1 MIRPSEKN
9 SNKKNHTPLREQIIA
24 LVAKYPR
31 SPHGLYDACRSDNFS
46 RPEFDELLDEMHA
59 DGDIFINANQRVL
72 LPKPPPEVPAD
83 KPEPTDAVENHTN
96 SATNPLIHCLVNR
109 SRTLKHPKEKKSL
122 NESYYAHRNY
132 KTVQFPLTSFCEE
145 THLKGFQFIPG
156 EFNDK
161 RDIGIRNKENWV
173 SQQMFVV
180 EFDNTTESTVAEF
193 ITTRPFLEQN
203 AWFVAESLRSGY
215 DDPDDPNCNGQL
227 RLRLMLC
234 MPRAVNTIDEREW
247 VYEALVNALPGCD
260 DGSATSITSGGLGNA
275 SAEYVK
281 IGKIVDKDWFNN
293 AIEIGRQKKVDEDK
307 IKRERAEAQ
316 KRKQEERSAMGF
328 TEREGELPLEAL
340 AKSDPS
346 LFLEYLGLSL
356 KSESGQYQQW
366 GRPEKQGDTALS
378 VWQSTQGNWQIRVF
392 ANSIPVPPSVSGAM
406 PFTRFYCYHELNI
419 DIEGLQPDST
429 QWKDLN
435 AELARRGYGTW
446 LTDEEFKAK
455 HAPKCLE
462 INSNDRRGFQPV
474 TTLPPDDPIL
484 NSAPLI
490 EVRESPS
497 FRHFSPED
505 FSPEEK
511 AVVSSVLSLDP
522 DAGWSGQTPIFTN
535 RYEYLHPLT
544 NKFALNGQPSEVEK
558 HRVWTTLFGSCEN
571 CGALTA
577 RWVNRYL
584 LTAGFYCNGCH
595 KDYPLGS
602 YLGLELNRKLPNSIV
617 SEHQGFLGDDPEFA
631 DFRLWQPGILTH
643 LGAGMATG
651 KSTEIYKEMTALAIS
666 GFGKGIIAVPRVSLA
681 RFLAH
686 YLCRRDGK
694 RAWGLW
700 HEGCQKSD
708 KFIGDFGAI
717 VCLPSL
723 PRAVQW
729 ATDAGMERLYIAI
742 DEVDFAY
749 NLLSLS
755 IEQATAVKKCL
766 RDALKSTGLVVS
778 GQTESTLALEA
789 LTEELE
795 SEEVQGFYNTAKPA
809 DGNVVM
815 HKYPNIQGKSNIILA
830 GVIDDISDLLSVGHN
845 VYVFCSSR
853 RDGDVIADVFQHE
866 IPVIYNAYTKGDPRA
881 DAVLKNQRLTD
892 SRLFIGT
899 SAAGVGI
906 SILDPKARTVIA
918 NGLNYGS
925 VHASDSTQQC
935 IRDRGRCGV
944 SFHHAEYEL
953 SLPVSPTENER
964 VSLYHEALKAAASES
979 AHLPTSGIRKIAHA
993 QALASLADTQIETFI
1008 EYHLQTVGNMPVHY
1022 ASALVCEPERIVV
1035 IASRRSEIRRAER
1048 QKRITTAIDLLN
1060 QRDILSSSQ
1069 IRVLSNKGSL
1079 SIEMQLAHETANA
1092 VAQVVGWDDTTG
1104 SATDVLDNAD
1114 LDIAIRLTEENISV
1128 NKLTKQRR
1136 GYMAVSFPLW
1146 TAHQFQSELMKSDA
1160 PSVLDGLG
1168 IEITAIHD
1176 DRFLG
1181 ELLTAL
1187 LQRLLGRVFD
1197 VKSLAEA
1204 VREVLQSICESGDT
1218 FLNEV
1223 ASGALGA
1230 SAYRKARFLH
1240 YADDDRVVDWIRKF
1254 ISEWYPARIAK
1265 NEDTYTLYYA
1275 KNLALRLVA
1284 FSRWLMHQPGVP
1296 DGTQIDLDIF
1306 QPRELPDPNAELK
1319 NVARFRRET
1328 GETIKEISESLNRHP
1343 NTVGNWCKDIKPPTP
1358 AQREVLNIL
1367 SDGKVWKTPDIVA
1380 HSRFKHQNVST
1391 AMKKLVDT
1399 GAIFRIKR
1407 GHYQKS

>member
-9 SNKKNHTPLREQIIA
+9 SNKKNHIPLREQIIA
-24 LVAKYPR
+24 LVEKHPRYPND
-31 SPHGLYDACRSDNFS
+31 LYDACRNDNLS
-46 RPEFDELLDEMHA
+46 RPEFYELLDEMHT

-72 LPKPPPEVPAD
+72 LPRPSPEAPAD
-83 KPEPTDAVENHTN
+83 KPEPTDAVENRTN
-96 SATNPLIHCLVNR
+96 SATEPLIHCLVNR
-109 SRTLKHPKEKKSL
+109 SRTLKHPKQKKSL
-122 NESYYAHRNY
+122 DKSYYAHRNY
-132 KTVQFPLTSFCEE
+132 KTEQFSLTSFSEE
-145 THLKGFQFIPG
+145 THLKGSQFVPG
-156 EFNDK
+156 EFIDK
-161 RDIGIRNKENWV
+161 RDIGIRNKVNWV
-173 SQQMFVV
+173 SQQMFIA

-193 ITTRPFLEQN
+193 IATRTFLQQN
-203 AWFVAESLRSGY
+203 AWFAAESLRSRY

-227 RLRLMLC
+227 RLRIMLC
-234 MPRAVNTIDEREW
+234 MPRPVNTIDERES
-247 VYEALVNALPGCD
+247 VYEALMKALPGCD
-260 DGSATSITSGGLGNA
+260 ESANSITNGGLGNA

-281 IGKIVDKDWFNN
+281 IGKIVDADWFNN
-293 AIEIGRQKKVDEDK
+293 AIETGRQKKAEADK
-307 IKRERAEAQ
+307 AKRERAEAQ
-316 KRKQEERSAMGF
+316 KRKLEERSAMGF

-346 LFLEYLGLSL
+346 LFLESLGLSL
-356 KSESGQYQQW
+356 KSESGQFQHW

-378 VWQSTQGNWQIRVF
+378 VWQSDHGNYQIRVF
-392 ANSIPVPPSVSGAM
+392 ANSIPVPPGVSGAM
-406 PFTRFYCYHELNI
+406 PLTRFYSYHELNI
-419 DIEGLQPDST
+419 DIKGLQPDSP

-435 AELARRGYGTW
+435 EQLESRGYGTW
-446 LTDEEFKAK
+446 LTDEEFNAK
-455 HAPKCLE
+455 HAPKRLE
-462 INSNDRRGFQPV
+462 INSNDRRDLQPV
-474 TTLPPDDPIL
+474 RTLPPDHPIL
-484 NSAPLI
+484 TAAPPI
-490 EVRESPS
+490 EVRELPS
-497 FRHFSPED
+497 FQHFSA
-505 FSPEEK
+505 EERQ
-511 AVVSSVLSLDP
+511 VVSDVLSLNP
-522 DAGWSGQTPIFTN
+522 DAGWHGQTPIFTP
-535 RYEYLHPLT
+535 RYEYLHRLT

-558 HRVWTTLFGSCEN
+558 RRVWTTLFGSCED
-571 CGALTA
+571 CGVLTA
-577 RWVNRYL
+577 RWVDRYL
-584 LTAGFYCNGCH
+584 LTAGYYCDGCH

-602 YLGLELNRKLPNSIV
+602 YLELELNRKLSNSIV

-631 DFRLWQPGILTH
+631 DFRLWQSGILTH

-686 YLCRRDGK
+686 YLRRRDGK
-694 RAWGLW
+694 KAWGLW
-700 HEGCQKSD
+700 HEGCQKPD

-766 RDALKSTGLVVS
+766 RDALTSTGLVVS

-789 LTEELE
+789 FAEELE

-815 HKYPNIQGKSNIILA
+815 HKYPNTQGKSNAILC
-830 GVIDDISDLLSVGHN
+830 GMIDEISDYLAAGHN
-845 VYVFCSSR
+845 VYAFPYSR
-853 RDGDVIADVFQHE
+853 RDADVIGDIFQGE

-906 SILDPKARTVIA
+906 SILDPKAQTVVGS
-918 NGLNYGS
+918 GLIYGS
-925 VHASDSTQQC
+925 RNASMSGQKFF
-935 IRDRGRCGV
+935 RDRGRRGG
-944 SFHHAEYEL
+944 SFHYTEYDL
-953 SLPVSPTENER
+953 SLPVSPTENES
-964 VSLYHEALKAAASES
+964 VSLYHEALKAAASEY
-979 AHLPTSGIRKIAHA
+979 AHLPTSGIRKITHA

-1008 EYHLQTVGNMPVHY
+1008 EYHLQTVGNMPVHH
-1022 ASALVCEPERIVV
+1022 ASALACEPERIAV
-1035 IASRRSEIRRAER
+1035 IASCRSEIRRAER
-1048 QKRITTAIDLLN
+1048 QKRITMAIDLLN
-1060 QRDILSSSQ
+1060 QGDILSSSQ

-1079 SIEMQLAHETANA
+1079 STELRLAHETANA
-1092 VAQVVGWDDTTG
+1092 VAQAVGWDDKTDI
-1104 SATDVLDNAD
+1104 ATDVLNNTD
-1114 LDIAIRLTEENISV
+1114 LDVAIRLTEENIRV
-1128 NKLTKQRR
+1128 DKLTKQRR

-1146 TAHQFQSELMKSDA
+1146 TAHQFQSELTKSDA
-1160 PSVLDGLG
+1160 QSVLDGLG

-1181 ELLTAL
+1181 ELLAAL
-1187 LQRLLGRVFD
+1187 LQRLLGPVFNAE
-1197 VKSLAEA
+1197 SLAKA
-1204 VREVLQSICESGDT
+1204 VRKVLQTTCKSGDT

-1223 ASGALGA
+1223 VSGALGA

-1240 YADDDRVVDWIRKF
+1240 YADADRVVDWIRKF

-1265 NEDTYTLYYA
+1265 NGDTYTLYYA
-1275 KNLALRLVA
+1275 ENLALRLAA

-1296 DGTQIDLDIF
+1296 DGTQIDLDVSE
-1306 QPRELPDPNAELK
+1306 PTELPDPNAELK
-1319 NVARFRRET
+1319 NVARFRREA
-1328 GETIKEISESLNRHP
+1328 GETIKEIAESLNRDP
-1343 NTVGNWCKDIKPPTP
+1343 RTISKWCEGIKPPTP
-1358 AQREVLNIL
+1358 AQREVLSIL

-1391 AMKKLVDT
+1391 ALKKLVDA